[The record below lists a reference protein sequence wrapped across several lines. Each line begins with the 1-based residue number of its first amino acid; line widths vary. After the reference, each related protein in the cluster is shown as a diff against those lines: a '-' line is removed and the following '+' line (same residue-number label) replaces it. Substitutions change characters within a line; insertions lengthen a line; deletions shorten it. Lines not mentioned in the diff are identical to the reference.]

1 MADFYTGL
9 RNTADKL
16 LSDKGQVVRV
26 KRALSSFDPITGE
39 TVDGSVVFQDLNAA
53 IFDTKSG
60 TYDQS
65 ITQEKIVGETKS
77 ALVSTNN
84 STFTPEVLDEVIIGQ
99 EIWKIFG
106 FSKLTPSTVD
116 VIFKLGIMLVG
127 SFEAQITYYIRPD
140 GFKYLRPDG
149 ISFYTRP
156 II

>member
-65 ITQEKIVGETKS
+65 ITQE
-77 ALVSTNN
+77 
-84 STFTPEVLDEVIIGQ
+84 
-99 EIWKIFG
+99 
-106 FSKLTPSTVD
+106 
-116 VIFKLGIMLVG
+116 
-127 SFEAQITYYIRPD
+127 
-140 GFKYLRPDG
+140 
-149 ISFYTRP
+149 
-156 II
+156 